1 MDSIKRRN
9 PAVKASLL
17 RLVSA
22 ILMSVITVASLTGA
36 TSSTNTIIINDDNSQ
51 TVVYSSQ
58 SQPEE
63 ILKEENIALG
73 EFDTITFSGIED
85 KRATITINRSKK
97 VTVTADGKTHEMNVV
112 GKTVGAVLA
121 ELGIEVK
128 DEDLIN
134 VPMSEEINED
144 MNVVINR
151 VTYETV
157 EKETEIPF
165 GVETIYT
172 PTLKLNRT
180 RVLSE
185 GVNGVKKTTTLQ
197 MKIDGV
203 VSEEKVISEVVT
215 KEPVRTRI
223 FKGNPSMHASKLKPA
238 SEIALDANGNPVDY
252 KYKVTGKATAY
263 SSLGRRT
270 KLKQGDVAM
279 DLSKF
284 PRGTKLYIKT
294 PDGSF
299 TYGYS
304 EVSDTGDA
312 LVDGRI
318 LVDLFFE
325 TYKESCYFGAKTVDI
340 YVLG

>member
-9 PAVKASLL
+9 RAVKASLL
-17 RLVSA
+17 RAVSA
-22 ILMSVITVASLTGA
+22 FLMSLVMVVSLTGA
-36 TSSTNTIIINDDNSQ
+36 TTKTNVIIINDEESQ
-51 TVVYSSQ
+51 TVAYSSQ

-73 EFDTITFSGIED
+73 ENDTVTFSGIED
-85 KRATITINRSKK
+85 NRGTITINRAKH
-97 VTVTADGKTHEMNVV
+97 VTVNVDNKTYETDVV
-112 GKTVGAVLA
+112 GKTVAAVLS
-121 ELGIEVK
+121 ELEITVN
-128 DEDLIN
+128 DADLIN

-144 MNVVINR
+144 MNIVINR

-165 GVETIYT
+165 GVQTIYT

-185 GVNGVKKTTTLQ
+185 GVNGIKTTRTLQ
-197 MKIDGV
+197 TKIDGV
-203 VSEEKVISEVVT
+203 VAEEKIISETVT
-215 KEPVRTRI
+215 KEPVDTRV
-223 FKGNPSMHASKLKPA
+223 FKGDPSKHASKLTP
-238 SEIALDANGNPVDY
+238 ETPIELDENGNPVNY

-263 SSLGRRT
+263 SALGKRT
-270 KLKQGDVAM
+270 KLKQGNVAM

-304 EVSDTGDA
+304 EVKDTGTA
-312 LVDGRI
+312 LVDGRV
-318 LVDLFFE
+318 LVDCFFE
-325 TYKESCYFGAKTVDI
+325 TYKESCYFGAKTVDV
-340 YVLG
+340 YVLS